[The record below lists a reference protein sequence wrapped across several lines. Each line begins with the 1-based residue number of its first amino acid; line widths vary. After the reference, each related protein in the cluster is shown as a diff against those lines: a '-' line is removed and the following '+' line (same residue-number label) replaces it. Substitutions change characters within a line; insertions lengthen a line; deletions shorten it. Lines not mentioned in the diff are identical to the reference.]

1 MRILLLAGTL
11 GCRTT
16 NVDTKDGTIESGLD
30 TIETEATDEDQ
41 TGETNPDGEN
51 DTTDSDDSSDSN
63 SDGPSET
70 DSDGDGLTDEE
81 EIGNGTDPN
90 DSDSDDDGLTDVDE
104 DTLGTDPNDSD
115 SDDDGIGDQ
124 EETIIGTDPNDADSD
139 DDGVSDGDE
148 LSQGLDPN
156 DADSDG
162 DGVSDGD
169 EIANGTDPLD
179 DGLEDDTGDFWDW
192 GDNASGNCPDCDPA
206 IYSGFYDIVVT
217 FQSDLNSTL
226 ICSSTTTAFMSTLGD
241 IAFSASC
248 TSSTGAS
255 FDFDFD
261 LGVSYAGFYSLAD
274 YSGLY
279 GDISIVLPNSTI
291 LTESFSP
298 QDNFG
303 YVTTLAPTN
312 FGPYYDITGTWRPV
326 IQTPTGGVQYYVY
339 FQGFKQ

>member
-1 MRILLLAGTL
+1 MRNHVIFVGLLLTACSPETMKL
-11 GCRTT
+11 VKEQNLEIQDTAVSDT
-16 NVDTKDGTIESGLD
+16 NTDDTNTDD
-30 TIETEATDEDQ
+30 TNTDD
-41 TGETNPDGEN
+41 TNTDDSN
-51 DTTDSDDSSDSN
+51 TDSDNDGLSDS
-63 SDGPSET
+63 
-70 DSDGDGLTDEE
+70 DEIE
-81 EIGNGTDPN
+81 NGTDPN
-90 DSDSDDDGLTDVDE
+90 DSDSDDDGLTDADE

-124 EETIIGTDPNDADSD
+124 EEVIIGTDPNDADSD
-139 DDGVSDGDE
+139 DDGVSDGEE
-148 LSQGLDPN
+148 LSQGLDPT
-156 DADSDG
+156 DSDTDD

-169 EIANGTDPLD
+169 EIADGTDPLD

-192 GDNASGNCPDCDPA
+192 GDNASGNCQDCDPA

-261 LGVSYAGFYSLAD
+261 LGVSYAGFYSSAD

-303 YVTTLAPTN
+303 YVTTLAPAN

>member
-1 MRILLLAGTL
+1 MRNHLIFVGLLLTACSPETVVSVKEQNL
-11 GCRTT
+11 EIQDTAVSDT
-16 NVDTKDGTIESGLD
+16 NTDDTNTDD
-30 TIETEATDEDQ
+30 TNTDD
-41 TGETNPDGEN
+41 TNTDDSN
-51 DTTDSDDSSDSN
+51 TDSDNDGLSDS
-63 SDGPSET
+63 
-70 DSDGDGLTDEE
+70 DEIE
-81 EIGNGTDPN
+81 NGTDPN
-90 DSDSDDDGLTDVDE
+90 DSDSDDDGLTDADE

-124 EETIIGTDPNDADSD
+124 EEVIIGTDPNDTDSD
-139 DDGVSDGDE
+139 DDGVSDGEE
-148 LSQGLDPN
+148 LSQGLDPT
-156 DADSDG
+156 DSDTDN

-169 EIANGTDPLD
+169 EIADGTDPLD
-179 DGLEDDTGDFWDW
+179 DGSEDDTGDFWDW

-261 LGVSYAGFYSLAD
+261 LGVSYAGFYSRAD

-303 YVTTLAPTN
+303 YVTTLAPAN
-312 FGPYYDITGTWRPV
+312 FGPYYDITGLWRPV

>member
-1 MRILLLAGTL
+1 MRNHVIFVGLLLTACSPETVKL
-11 GCRTT
+11 VKEQNLEIQDTAVSDT
-16 NVDTKDGTIESGLD
+16 NTDDTNTDD
-30 TIETEATDEDQ
+30 TNTDD
-41 TGETNPDGEN
+41 TN
-51 DTTDSDDSSDSN
+51 TDSDNDGLSDS
-63 SDGPSET
+63 
-70 DSDGDGLTDEE
+70 DEIE
-81 EIGNGTDPN
+81 NGTDPN
-90 DSDSDDDGLTDVDE
+90 DSDSDDDGLTDADE

-124 EETIIGTDPNDADSD
+124 EEVIIGTDPNDTDSD
-139 DDGVSDGDE
+139 DDGVSDGEE
-148 LSQGLDPN
+148 LSQGLDPT
-156 DADSDG
+156 DSDTDN

-169 EIANGTDPLD
+169 EIADGTDPLD
-179 DGLEDDTGDFWDW
+179 DGSEDDTGDFWDW
-192 GDNASGNCPDCDPA
+192 GDNASGNCQDCDPA

-261 LGVSYAGFYSLAD
+261 LGVSYAGFYSRAD

>member
-1 MRILLLAGTL
+1 MRNHLIFVGLLLTACSPETVVSVKEQNL
-11 GCRTT
+11 EIQDTAVSDT
-16 NVDTKDGTIESGLD
+16 NTDDTNTDD
-30 TIETEATDEDQ
+30 TNTDDS
-41 TGETNPDGEN
+41 N
-51 DTTDSDDSSDSN
+51 TDSDNDGLSDS
-63 SDGPSET
+63 
-70 DSDGDGLTDEE
+70 DEIE
-81 EIGNGTDPN
+81 NGTDPN
-90 DSDSDDDGLTDVDE
+90 DSDSDDDGLTDADE

-124 EETIIGTDPNDADSD
+124 EEVIIGTDPNDTDSD
-139 DDGVSDGDE
+139 DDGVSDGEE
-148 LSQGLDPN
+148 LSQGLDPT
-156 DADSDG
+156 DSDTDN

-169 EIANGTDPLD
+169 EIADGTDPLD
-179 DGLEDDTGDFWDW
+179 DGSEDDTGDFWDW
-192 GDNASGNCPDCDPA
+192 GDNASGNCPNCDPA

-261 LGVSYAGFYSLAD
+261 LGVSYAGFYSRAD

-303 YVTTLAPTN
+303 YVTTLAPLN